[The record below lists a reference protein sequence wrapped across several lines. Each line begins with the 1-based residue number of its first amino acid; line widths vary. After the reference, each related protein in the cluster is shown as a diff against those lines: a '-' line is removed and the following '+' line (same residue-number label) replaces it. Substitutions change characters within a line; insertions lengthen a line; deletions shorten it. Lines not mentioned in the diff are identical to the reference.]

1 MFLAAYFPAAGYSL
15 LQNFRM
21 ASEFSGKSKS
31 SSRRTYSSLV
41 RPVIV
46 HVRKYSGTLLMK

>member
-21 ASEFSGKSKS
+21 VSEFCGSSNSKPG
-31 SSRRTYSSLV
+31 SSRRTYSPLV
-41 RPVIV
+41 GPVIV
-46 HVRKYSGTLLMK
+46 HVRALKS